1 MNILDK
7 LIGYISPRNGI
18 NRLKDR
24 KIYNLA
30 KIEQGY
36 SNKDDP
42 VLENWRVSPN
52 SPDEDI
58 LYSLDDLR
66 AKSRNLYMNNDLAGA
81 ALKKMRTKTVGSGLL
96 PKPTINYTYLGID
109 REKAKELERIIK
121 NKFNAWALS
130 PNSDASRM
138 FSFYGLQSLLQ
149 LSWVMN
155 GDAFAIPLRKK
166 RKGVDIEL
174 CVQLLEADRVISP
187 PGANLQT
194 RAGVEF
200 DENGELKNY
209 YIATSH
215 PADTFNYTVKA
226 YPAFNSL
233 GRKNILHIFEPERI
247 GQRRGVPILGPIIF
261 SLKQLGRYKSS
272 ELTAAV
278 INAMIGLIVESEN
291 ADDEGF
297 AGNFG
302 TPMDEDDEK
311 TIETKKRKEE
321 KITLDHGTLVVG
333 KPGEKIKEFA
343 TNRPNKHFKDFVEAI
358 CEEIGANLEISKE
371 VLMSSFKN
379 SYSAAK
385 ASIEEAYQRFQV
397 SRKILERTFCQ
408 PIYEEF
414 VLELIRNGEIDCPGF
429 FEDTSIRY
437 AFTRCIWVGAGKSSL
452 DPLKDANANSKE
464 LENYTTSR
472 SIISATSGYDYEEIF
487 RERAEEEKE
496 LALLERELKTIR
508 KGVKENGKNS

>member
-1 MNILDK
+1 MNIIDK
-7 LIGYISPRNGI
+7 AIGFI
-18 NRLKDR
+18 NPKAGMARLRER

-30 KIEQGY
+30 RVDQGY

-42 VLENWRVSPN
+42 ILQNWRVGAN
-52 SPDEDI
+52 SPDDDI

-66 AKSRNLYMNNDLAGA
+66 AKSRSLYMNNDLAGA

-130 PNSDASRM
+130 KNSDASRM
-138 FSFYGLQSLLQ
+138 FSFYELQSLLQ

-155 GDAFAIPLRKK
+155 GDAFAIPLRKT
-166 RKGVDIEL
+166 RKGINIEL
-174 CVQLLEADRVISP
+174 CVQLLEADRVTNPLNPNKYTKSGI
-187 PGANLQT
+187 
-194 RAGVEF
+194 EF
-200 DENGELKNY
+200 DKSGELLNY
-209 YIATSH
+209 YIASAH
-215 PADTFNYTVKA
+215 PGESASYTVNK

-247 GQRRGVPILGPIIF
+247 GQRRGVPILAPIIF
-261 SLKQLGRYKSS
+261 SLKQLGKYKSS

-278 INAMIGLIVESEN
+278 INAMIGIIIESEEAEN
-291 ADDEGF
+291 DGF
-297 AGNFG
+297 VGGFG
-302 TPMDEDDEK
+302 TPMEDEVENTAIPK
-311 TIETKKRKEE
+311 KET
-321 KITLDHGTLVVG
+321 KITLDHGTMVVG
-333 KPGEKIKEFA
+333 KPGEKIKEFS
-343 TNRPNKHFKDFVEAI
+343 TTRPNKNFKEFVEAI
-358 CEEIGANLEISKE
+358 CEEMGANLEISKE

-385 ASIEEAYQRFQV
+385 ASLEEAHQRFQV

-414 VLELIRNGEIDCPGF
+414 ILELIKNGDIDCPRF
-429 FEDTSIRY
+429 FEDEAVRY

-452 DPLKDANANSKE
+452 DPLKDANANGKE
-464 LENYTTSR
+464 LENYTTTR
-472 SIISATSGYDYEEIF
+472 SIIAATSGYDYEEIY

-496 LALLERELKTIR
+496 LALLERELITIR
-508 KGVKENGKNS
+508 KGVKENAKE

>member
-1 MNILDK
+1 MNLIDK
-7 LIGYISPRNGI
+7 TIGYFNPKAGAERIRE
-18 NRLKDR
+18 RR
-24 KIYNLA
+24 KYDNLI
-30 KIEQGY
+30 KIEKGY

-42 VLENWRVSPN
+42 VLKNWNVGAN
-52 SPDEDI
+52 SPDED
-58 LYSLDDLR
+58 LLLSLEDLR

-96 PKPTINYTYLGID
+96 PKPTINYVYLGIE

-138 FSFYGLQSLLQ
+138 FSFYDLQSLLQ
-149 LSWVMN
+149 LSWIMN
-155 GDAFAIPLRKK
+155 GDAFAIPMRKH
-166 RKGVDIEL
+166 RKGVSIEL
-174 CVQLLEADRVISP
+174 CIQLLEADRIVNPIGTINKYIKS
-187 PGANLQT
+187 
-194 RAGVEF
+194 GVEY
-200 DENGELKNY
+200 DEQGELKKY
-209 YIATSH
+209 YVASSH
-215 PADTFNYTVKA
+215 PGDNFNYKVKG

-261 SLKQLGRYKSS
+261 SLKQLGKYKSS

-278 INAMIGLIVESEN
+278 INAMIGLIIESES
-291 ADDEGF
+291 ADEEGF
-297 AGNFG
+297 AGGFG
-302 TPMDEDDEK
+302 TTDEENTPENPK
-311 TIETKKRKEE
+311 QKEQQ
-321 KITLDHGTLVVG
+321 ITLDHGTLVVG
-333 KPGEKIKEFA
+333 KPGEKIKEFS
-343 TNRPNKHFKDFVEAI
+343 TSRPNKNFKEFVEAI
-358 CEEIGANLEISKE
+358 YEEIGANLEISKE

-385 ASIEEAYQRFQV
+385 ASLEEAHQRFQV

-414 VLELIRNGEIDCPGF
+414 ILELIKNGDIDCPNF
-429 FEDTSIRY
+429 FEDESVRY

-452 DPLKDANANSKE
+452 DPLKDANANGKE
-464 LENYTTSR
+464 LENFTTSR
-472 SIISATSGYDYEEIF
+472 SIIAATSGYDYEEIF

-496 LALLERELKTIR
+496 IALLEKDLKNIR
-508 KGVKENGKNS
+508 KGGEK

>member
-1 MNILDK
+1 MNIIDK
-7 LIGYISPRNGI
+7 AIGFI
-18 NRLKDR
+18 NPKAGMARLRER

-30 KIEQGY
+30 RVDQGY

-42 VLENWRVSPN
+42 ILHNWRVGAN
-52 SPDEDI
+52 SPDDDI

-66 AKSRNLYMNNDLAGA
+66 AKSRSLYMNNDLAGA

-96 PKPTINYTYLGID
+96 PKPTINYTYLGIE

-130 PNSDASRM
+130 KNSDASRM
-138 FSFYGLQSLLQ
+138 FSFYELQSLLQ

-155 GDAFAIPLRKK
+155 GDAFAIPLRKT
-166 RKGVDIEL
+166 RKGINIEL
-174 CVQLLEADRVISP
+174 CVQLLEADRVTNPLNPNKYTKSGI
-187 PGANLQT
+187 
-194 RAGVEF
+194 EF
-200 DENGELKNY
+200 DESGELLNY
-209 YIATSH
+209 YIASAH
-215 PADTFNYTVKA
+215 PGESASYTVNK

-247 GQRRGVPILGPIIF
+247 GQRRGVPILAPIIF
-261 SLKQLGRYKSS
+261 SLKQLGKYKSS

-278 INAMIGLIVESEN
+278 INAMIGIIIESEEAEN
-291 ADDEGF
+291 DGF
-297 AGNFG
+297 AGSFG
-302 TPMDEDDEK
+302 TPMEDEVENTAIPK
-311 TIETKKRKEE
+311 KET
-321 KITLDHGTLVVG
+321 KITLDHGTMVVG
-333 KPGEKIKEFA
+333 KPGEKIKEFS
-343 TNRPNKHFKDFVEAI
+343 TTRPNKNFKEFVEAI
-358 CEEIGANLEISKE
+358 CEEMGANLEISKE

-385 ASIEEAYQRFQV
+385 ASLEEAHQRFQV

-414 VLELIRNGEIDCPGF
+414 ILELIKNGDIDCPRF
-429 FEDTSIRY
+429 FEDEAVRY

-452 DPLKDANANSKE
+452 DPLKDANANGKE
-464 LENYTTSR
+464 LENYTTTR
-472 SIISATSGYDYEEIF
+472 SIIAATSGYDYEEIY

-496 LALLERELKTIR
+496 LALLERELITIR
-508 KGVKENGKNS
+508 KGVKGNAKE

>member
-1 MNILDK
+1 MNLLDK

-42 VLENWRVSPN
+42 VLENWRVSSN

-96 PKPTINYTYLGID
+96 PKPTINYTYLGIE

-321 KITLDHGTLVVG
+321 KNNPRSWNFGCRETRR
-333 KPGEKIKEFA
+333 K
-343 TNRPNKHFKDFVEAI
+343 NKRI
-358 CEEIGANLEISKE
+358 CN
-371 VLMSSFKN
+371 
-379 SYSAAK
+379 
-385 ASIEEAYQRFQV
+385 
-397 SRKILERTFCQ
+397 
-408 PIYEEF
+408 
-414 VLELIRNGEIDCPGF
+414 
-429 FEDTSIRY
+429 
-437 AFTRCIWVGAGKSSL
+437 
-452 DPLKDANANSKE
+452 
-464 LENYTTSR
+464 
-472 SIISATSGYDYEEIF
+472 
-487 RERAEEEKE
+487 
-496 LALLERELKTIR
+496 
-508 KGVKENGKNS
+508 